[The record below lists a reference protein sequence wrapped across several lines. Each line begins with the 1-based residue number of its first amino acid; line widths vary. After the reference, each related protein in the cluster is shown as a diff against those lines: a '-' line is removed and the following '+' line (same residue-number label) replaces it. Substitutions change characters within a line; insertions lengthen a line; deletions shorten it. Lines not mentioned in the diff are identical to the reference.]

1 MASAESPFVAL
12 SVERLLGTLRARDL
26 LHELQRSLGSGAGTA
41 SARVLPP
48 YDAAGVGQTVSDIH
62 ALHAALVETTAA
74 AAAAAAA
81 SAARAPRTNNG
92 SDDDDDDDDDDES
105 RAAVRMAAMVQ
116 RAAIE
121 HERACVLAYLRTRLA
136 EIERLRWELS
146 SATLPA
152 AVAAGTTT
160 ASSGGAGSSTAP
172 PRLSELERSYYT
184 AYSRLLSRFMAR
196 IAGPPAHTETQGS
209 EQEGGGAEDEEDE
222 TEEEDDDEGALEDAL
237 LDING
242 DLLGFPPRPVQT
254 AAATGAGAGGG
265 RGGAGAALSDGL
277 FVQVRGTGDPAA
289 REEVLTRDGAI
300 SLARDAVQWV
310 RLDSTVH
317 ALLKQ
322 GRLVHYQ

>member
-1 MASAESPFVAL
+1 MASPESPFVAL

-26 LHELQRSLGSGAGTA
+26 LHELQRSLGSGTGTA

-48 YDAAGVGQTVSDIH
+48 YDAAGVSQTVSDIH
-62 ALHAALVETTAA
+62 ALHAALVEATAA
-74 AAAAAAA
+74 AAAPASGAAP
-81 SAARAPRTNNG
+81 SRDRSN
-92 SDDDDDDDDDDES
+92 DDGDDEEEEGEEEGEGEVGG

-152 AVAAGTTT
+152 AIAAGTT
-160 ASSGGAGSSTAP
+160 ASSSSGTSTAP

-196 IAGPPAHTETQGS
+196 LAGPDAGAD
-209 EQEGGGAEDEEDE
+209 GGEDDEEDD
-222 TEEEDDDEGALEDAL
+222 EDEDEGALEDAL

-254 AAATGAGAGGG
+254 AAATGAGAGGA
-265 RGGAGAALSDGL
+265 RGGAGAALADGL